1 MNILEFLVMLIVAG
15 LIGSLGQAIAGF
27 TRGGCLVSIVLG
39 FIGAFLG
46 VWLARSLGLPTV
58 LVVNAGGVDFP
69 LLWSVVGASLFV
81 AVVSLISG
89 RRRV

>member
-1 MNILEFLVMLIVAG
+1 MSLLEFVVMLVVAG

-46 VWLARSLGLPTV
+46 VWLARSLGLPTA
-58 LVVNAGGVDFP
+58 LVINVGGVDFP
-69 LLWSVVGASLFV
+69 LLWSVVGAALFV